1 MASLRSMTGFARVRN
16 VCERGEIV
24 FTVKSVNHRA
34 LDVHMHIPSDLDLYE
49 SSLRNVV
56 KRKVSRGHVDVRLN
70 WDRKDSGALL
80 SLNGALFQS
89 YLAAFRAASE
99 IAGSSAPCDIDVAL
113 RMPGMLSEADAEPDP
128 ALETLLSRLLE
139 EAVDQFN
146 LSREKEGNALGGV
159 IREANQRVRT
169 FAAELGEIRSRALP
183 LLQERLQERLN
194 TLLAGASIEPQ
205 RLVQEAAILADRS
218 DVTEE
223 IHRLTIHSG
232 QLEELILKGGEIG
245 KKLDFLLQEMGRETN
260 TILSKT
266 SGAGDLGLR
275 ITDLGI
281 AIKAEIERIREQAL
295 NLE

>member
-1 MASLRSMTGFARVRN
+1 MASLRSMTGFARLRSVS
-16 VCERGEIV
+16 ERGEMV

-34 LDVHMHIPSDLDLYE
+34 LDVHMHVPSDLDIYE
-49 SSLRNVV
+49 NSLRNAV

-70 WDRKDSGALL
+70 WDRKDAASLL
-80 SLNGALFQS
+80 SLNGPLFQS
-89 YLAAFRAASE
+89 YLSAYQQASTL
-99 IAGSSAPCDIDVAL
+99 AGSVAPCDVNAAL
-113 RMPGMLSEADAEPDP
+113 RISGMLAETDAEPDP
-128 ALETLLSRLLE
+128 GLEAELTALLE
-139 EAVDQFN
+139 QAVDQFN
-146 LSREKEGNALGGV
+146 ASREKEGNALGAV
-159 IREANQRVRT
+159 IREASQRIRT
-169 FAAELGEIRSRALP
+169 CAAELAEIRSRAQP
-183 LLQERLQERLN
+183 LLQERLQERL
-194 TLLAGASIEPQ
+194 TALLGNAPVEPQ
-205 RLVQEAAILADRS
+205 RLIQEAAILADRS

-232 QLEELILKGGEIG
+232 QLDELIAKGADIG

-266 SGAGDLGLR
+266 NGAGELGLR